1 MATTNGRFNR
11 TFMEL
16 KDLRANLAI
25 DVGTF
30 QSHLYG
36 IERQNQHEVEDGRL
50 VSIAPLW
57 N

>member
-1 MATTNGRFNR
+1 
-11 TFMEL
+11 MEL
-16 KDLRANLAI
+16 KDFIQASCVSGAQ
-25 DVGTF
+25 F

-36 IERQNQHEVEDGRL
+36 IESQAERAEAAAGL

>member
-1 MATTNGRFNR
+1 MFQSHLYGIESQAPATEYTHQARFNR

-16 KDLRANLAI
+16 KEGSTEHIKA
-25 DVGTF
+25 
-30 QSHLYG
+30 SSC
-36 IERQNQHEVEDGRL
+36 